1 MTDKEKVEYPLG
13 GKHTIEIEESEAT
26 TRSAEDE
33 SEDAQGSEAV
43 LVALQQ
49 VDYDIRQQTEVLSC
63 CIGIGLG
70 LLVGIIFSVWFSKIW
85 NR

>member
-1 MTDKEKVEYPLG
+1 MKEGVDYPVG
-13 GKHTIEIEESEAT
+13 GKNTIDIEESEGYVLTDDDA
-26 TRSAEDE
+26 

-43 LVALQQ
+43 LTVLQQ
-49 VDYDIRQQTEVLSC
+49 VDYDIRQQTEILSC
-63 CIGIGLG
+63 TMGITIG